1 MRTIKFILS
10 IAILLIEPQGIE
22 MMYQMGSF
30 QDEFLLIEPQGIEIS
45 KRIGHL

>member
-22 MMYQMGSF
+22 IRNGK
-30 QDEFLLIEPQGIEIS
+30 S
-45 KRIGHL
+45 KKGNENAFNRTTRN

>member
-1 MRTIKFILS
+1 
-10 IAILLIEPQGIE
+10 